1 MQREGKA
8 AKYITSL
15 HQRQNRKWLMADFKE
30 GDVVF
35 HNPFII
41 HGACVNTTDRVMIHT
56 DTRYVNPADRFDKR
70 WTVYWDRECIT
81 FCLCPP
87 W

>member
-1 MQREGKA
+1 
-8 AKYITSL
+8 
-15 HQRQNRKWLMADFKE
+15 MADFKE

-41 HGACVNTTDRVMIHT
+41 HVACVNTTDRVMIHT

>member
-1 MQREGKA
+1 
-8 AKYITSL
+8 
-15 HQRQNRKWLMADFKE
+15 MADFKE

-41 HGACVNTTDRVMIHT
+41 HGACVNTTDHVMLHT
-56 DTRYVNPADRFDKR
+56 DTRYVNPADGFDKR

-81 FCLCPP
+81 SGPCRPLGHVADLAIP
-87 W
+87 

>member
-1 MQREGKA
+1 
-8 AKYITSL
+8 
-15 HQRQNRKWLMADFKE
+15 MANFKE

-56 DTRYVNPADRFDKR
+56 DTRYVNPADGFDKR
-70 WTVYWDRECIT
+70 WTVFWDRECIIRILVILVADLDT
-81 FCLCPP
+81 S
-87 W
+87 